1 LVDNE
6 GQGPMAEPEQG
17 QSQHFL
23 GEARSQGKIGKQ
35 IVLPWRKS
43 IQICSGGIRTRLGRS
58 IVTLLGVVLAIAF
71 LMSVMTSRIIVG
83 EWLARED
90 PAINL
95 KLQKNLGIDPADAS
109 ARQRER
115 QKQIWLI
122 SLSILVCLVGIV
134 NSMLMSV
141 TERIRE
147 IGTMKCLGALD
158 AFIVRLFFLES
169 IFQGLVGTLVGIPLG
184 FLLSFL
190 RLGVSFEFGAIAY
203 GHLAKATLF
212 NSLGALV
219 AGTAL
224 TVLAAIYP
232 AYVAAKMQPVEAMR
246 VEE

>member
-1 LVDNE
+1 MPGSD
-6 GQGPMAEPEQG
+6 QGP
-17 QSQHFL
+17 SQHLL
-23 GEARSQGKIGKQ
+23 GEARGRGKIGKQ

-43 IQICSGGIRTRLGRS
+43 VQICASGIRTRLGRS
-58 IVTLLGVVLAIAF
+58 IVTLLGLALAIAF

-83 EWLARED
+83 EWIARED

-95 KLQKNLGIDPADAS
+95 KLQKNLGIDPADEM
-109 ARQRER
+109 ARQREA

-158 AFIVRLFFLES
+158 SFIVRLFFLES
-169 IFQGLVGTLVGIPLG
+169 IFQGLVGTAIGIPLG

-190 RLGVSFEFGAIAY
+190 RLGISFEFGAIAY
-203 GHLAKATLF
+203 GPLAKATLL
-212 NSLGALV
+212 NSVGAVV

-224 TVLAAIYP
+224 TVAAAIYP

>member
-1 LVDNE
+1 MPDRQ
-6 GQGPMAEPEQG
+6 QGK
-17 QSQHFL
+17 SQHLFQ
-23 GEARSQGKIGKQ
+23 EAAIRGKIGKQ
-35 IVLPWRKS
+35 IVLPWRRS
-43 IQICSGGIRTRLGRS
+43 IQICAGGIRTRLGRS
-58 IVTLLGVVLAIAF
+58 VVTLLGVVLAIAF
-71 LMSVMTSRIIVG
+71 LMSVMTSRVMVG
-83 EWLARED
+83 EWIARAD

-95 KLQKNLGIDPADAS
+95 KLQKNLGIDPADEA
-109 ARQRER
+109 ARRREA
-115 QKQIWLI
+115 QKQVWLI

-169 IFQGLVGTLVGIPLG
+169 VFQGLVGTLIGIPLG
-184 FLLSFL
+184 FVLSFL
-190 RLGVSFEFGAIAY
+190 RLGISFEFGAIAY
-203 GHLAKATLF
+203 GHLAASTLL
-212 NSLGALV
+212 NSVLALV
-219 AGTAL
+219 AGTVL

>member
-1 LVDNE
+1 MLD
-6 GQGPMAEPEQG
+6 
-17 QSQHFL
+17 
-23 GEARSQGKIGKQ
+23 EARSKGRIGKQ

-43 IQICSGGIRTRLGRS
+43 IQICAGGIRTRLGRS
-58 IVTLLGVVLAIAF
+58 VVTLLGVVLAMAF

-83 EWLARED
+83 EWIARGD
-90 PAINL
+90 PQINL
-95 KLQKNLGIDPADAS
+95 ALQKNLGIDPADEA

-115 QKQIWLI
+115 QQQIWLI

-158 AFIVRLFFLES
+158 SFIVRLFFLES
-169 IFQGLVGTLVGIPLG
+169 VFQGLLGTLIGIPLG
-184 FLLSFL
+184 FLLSFV
-190 RLGVSFEFGAIAY
+190 RLGVSFGFGAIAY
-203 GHLAKATLF
+203 GHLAAGTLA
-212 NSLGALV
+212 NGAGALV
-219 AGTAL
+219 AGTGL
-224 TVLAAIYP
+224 TILAAIYP

>member
-1 LVDNE
+1 MPD
-6 GQGPMAEPEQG
+6 PAER
-17 QSQHFL
+17 QSNRVL
-23 GEARSQGKIGKQ
+23 GGSSGKIGKQ

-43 IQICSGGIRTRLGRS
+43 IQICAGGIKTRLGRS

-83 EWLARED
+83 EWIDRQD
-90 PAINL
+90 PEINL
-95 KLQKNLGIDPADAS
+95 QLQKNLGIDPSDEV
-109 ARQRER
+109 ARRRES
-115 QKQIWLI
+115 QKQTWLI
-122 SLSILVCLVGIV
+122 SLSILVCLVGII

-158 AFIVRLFFLES
+158 SFIVRLFFLES
-169 IFQGLVGTLVGIPLG
+169 IFQGLIGTLVGIPLG
-184 FLLSFL
+184 FLLTLL
-190 RLGVSFEFGAIAY
+190 RLGISFGFGAIAY
-203 GHLAKATLF
+203 GPLAGPTLI
-212 NSLGALV
+212 NGLAALV
-219 AGTAL
+219 AGTGL

>member
-1 LVDNE
+1 M
-6 GQGPMAEPEQG
+6 PEPTQD
-17 QSQHFL
+17 QSGRLFAQ
-23 GEARSQGKIGKQ
+23 ARTGGAIGKQ

-43 IQICSGGIRTRLGRS
+43 IQICAGGIRTRLGRS
-58 IVTLLGVVLAIAF
+58 VVTLLGVVLAIAF
-71 LMSVMTSRIIVG
+71 LMSVMTSRVIVG
-83 EWLARED
+83 EWIARKD
-90 PAINL
+90 ADINL
-95 KLQKNLGIDPADAS
+95 QLQKNLGIDPNDAS
-109 ARQRER
+109 AREREA

-158 AFIVRLFFLES
+158 SFIVRLFFLES
-169 IFQGLVGTLVGIPLG
+169 VFQGLVGTAIGIPLG

-190 RLGVSFEFGAIAY
+190 RLGISFEFGAIAY
-203 GHLAKATLF
+203 GHLAGATLL
-212 NSLGALV
+212 NAVGALV

-224 TVLAAIYP
+224 TVVAAIYP